1 MDDRSAEIER
11 LTRSLSDARVREA
24 TLAVKVREYEA
35 TLTERRRE
43 LGNPFF
49 YSGKQP
55 HPGKT
60 VAQYTG
66 YKSHEPGL
74 ALVRAAQALQQEIQS
89 ILDELRALGVE

>member
-1 MDDRSAEIER
+1 MEQHDAEIER
-11 LTRSLSDARVREA
+11 LKHSLSDLRTQETALVAKLREFD
-24 TLAVKVREYEA
+24 A

-49 YSGKQP
+49 YSGKEP

-60 VAQYTG
+60 VVEYTG

-74 ALVRAAQALQQEIQS
+74 ALIREAQALKKEIQR
-89 ILDELRALGVE
+89 ILDELRSLAVE

>member
-1 MDDRSAEIER
+1 MERHDAEIER
-11 LTRSLSDARVREA
+11 LKRSLSDLRTQQTALVAKLREFD
-24 TLAVKVREYEA
+24 A
-35 TLTERRRE
+35 TLTERRLE

-60 VAQYTG
+60 VAEYSG

-74 ALVRAAQALQQEIQS
+74 ALIREAQALQQEIQS